1 MQDLDELP
9 DLADDAVE
17 QPGVH
22 RFGHIKIAPEPVAAL
37 DVWVSAAASL
47 AVALVL
53 LVLTAR
59 HWRRESMLG

>member
-1 MQDLDELP
+1 
-9 DLADDAVE
+9 
-17 QPGVH
+17 
-22 RFGHIKIAPEPVAAL
+22 
-37 DVWVSAAASL
+37 VWVSAAASL